1 MKTRAE
7 LLKER
12 RQASYYATPDP
23 EVQDLLRRS
32 CSNDDAVSRPAMIE
46 IAKALELPLRQG
58 VLAGNVAD
66 GIFEPLP
73 LAPGTAPEYPLDTL
87 APGTEKNHRAYT
99 IPSHGRIPERAI
111 EGDYIMVP
119 TYEIGNSIDWALRL
133 ARDARWDI
141 VGRAMEIFEAGF
153 VKKYNDDAWHTL
165 LGAAADR
172 NILINDPNAAQGRL
186 TLTLLTKMQQTM
198 RRRAGGN
205 TTSRRRGKLTDIFMS
220 IEAFEDMRTWTLA
233 EIDEQTRREIF
244 TSESGGLSSIYNILL
259 HDLMEFGVD
268 QEYQKYYTDKLGA
281 PMASN
286 DVEIVV
292 GLDLSRNDSF
302 VNPIRAELEVFN
314 DNLMLRSRRAG
325 VFGWQEHGF
334 AVLDNRRILLGS
346 L

>member
-1 MKTRAE
+1 MKTRQQ
-7 LLKER
+7 LIKER
-12 RQASYYATPDP
+12 RQASLYRQPDP
-23 EVQDLLRRS
+23 EVKDLLQRS
-32 CSNDDAVSRPAMIE
+32 ASSDTNVSRPAMFE

-58 VLAGNVAD
+58 IMAGNVAD
-66 GIFEPLP
+66 GIFEAIEMP
-73 LAPGTAPEYPLDTL
+73 PGTAPEFPLDTL
-87 APGTEKNHRAYT
+87 APGTEKNHVAYT

-119 TYEIGNSIDWALRL
+119 TYEIGNSIDWGLKL

-172 NILINDPNAAQGRL
+172 NILVSDANAAQGRL

-205 TTSRRRGKLTDIFMS
+205 STSLRRGKLTDIFMS

-233 EIDEQTRREIF
+233 EIDETTRREIF

-259 HDLMEFGVD
+259 HDLLEFGVG
-268 QEYQKYYTDKLGA
+268 QEYQNYYSNTLGA
-281 PMASN
+281 SMAAS
-286 DVEIVV
+286 DVEIIV
-292 GLDLSRNDSF
+292 GLDLQRNDSF
-302 VNPIRAELEVFN
+302 VNPIRAQLEVFN
-314 DNLMLRSRRAG
+314 DDLMLRARRAG

-334 AVLDNRRILLGS
+334 AVLDNRRVILGS